1 MALVKNWQFF
11 HIFTIR
17 KKDKENVFKSVQERK
32 KSLSEYRNNK
42 LKKSKISDFS
52 MDLVKN
58 WQFFHPLIIGEI
70 GQENVFEYIRERKK
84 AFPDYKNKKFKKS
97 NIWNF
102 AKGVSPWFSL
112 KIGNFSIF

>member
-11 HIFTIR
+11 HIFTIG

-32 KSLSEYRNNK
+32 KAFPDYRNNK
-42 LKKSKISDFS
+42 LKKSKISDYS

-84 AFPDYKNKKFKKS
+84 AFPDYKNNKLKKPK
-97 NIWNF
+97 IWNF

-112 KIGNFSIF
+112 KIGKFSIF